1 MRYYIVCFLC
11 LLVPVIVSA
20 QLGIGLK
27 AGLNF
32 ANVTNT
38 AGFKNSSRTGYMIGG
53 YISPKAKK
61 ILGFRS
67 ELILSNLLIKVNSG
81 LVLPNN
87 FLLYRTIIPWEPF
100 VIISLN

>member
-38 AGFKNSSRTGYMIGG
+38 AGFKNSSRTGYMSAGIFL
-53 YISPKAKK
+53 PKQKK
-61 ILGFRS
+61 YWASGQ
-67 ELILSNLLIKVNSG
+67 NLFFPARVMIIK
-81 LVLPNN
+81 P
-87 FLLYRTIIPWEPF
+87 IPIR
-100 VIISLN
+100 VM